1 MSKRCFL
8 FKMFKL
14 LKAVW
19 KEMKVIVKFR
29 LIKSKLRVASC
40 WDCYSLD
47 KDFKMSSLGLENLDE
62 TGESCTTPGGAEKD
76 LGRRS
81 SCDILRVK
89 RGYQDEETTTETVE
103 MITSFCD
110 HSSFGNTESF
120 CFYVF
125 NIEHVT
131 NVINLLYLMYVIM
144 DDIRIECD
152 RLICDCLYPV
162 GISKMKI
169 YCG

>member
-1 MSKRCFL
+1 MISSPPK
-8 FKMFKL
+8 KQ
-14 LKAVW
+14 
-19 KEMKVIVKFR
+19 
-29 LIKSKLRVASC
+29 LRVASC

-110 HSSFGNTESF
+110 HSKQFRQYRVILF
-120 CFYVF
+120 FVF

-144 DDIRIECD
+144 DDI
-152 RLICDCLYPV
+152 L
-162 GISKMKI
+162 
-169 YCG
+169 